1 MKRFFR
7 SGSFKTLMVMV
18 AVILAG
24 VLCAV
29 ISHNAS
35 SPITTAIGTIFSPLQ
50 KLSAN
55 IADALGEAEFSFRS
69 SSSYRDENEQLKAEL
84 EEYRKQ
90 LADYGEMKQ
99 KVEAYEEIYGV
110 QQKNEDFELCYA
122 GIISRDSADPYKSF
136 VLNVGL
142 GDGVQVG
149 DPVISGEYVVG
160 TVQKVNY
167 STCVVYSVIDPRL
180 NVGVYEAG
188 TGEYGYMCGDDALF
202 DRGLC
207 KLNGLDSSTSV
218 VSGGIVCT
226 SGAGGVFPSGL
237 IVGEIASVKS
247 DDISAGYYAEVKPFA
262 ELDRLTDVFV
272 ITSFEGQGEG
282 EIK

>member
-1 MKRFFR
+1 MKRFFH

-35 SPITTAIGTIFSPLQ
+35 SPITSAISAVFSPLQ

-55 IADALGEAEFSFRS
+55 IADALDEAEFSFRS
-69 SSSYRDENEQLKAEL
+69 SASYKEENEQLKDEI
-84 EEYRKQ
+84 EEYRRQ

-122 GIISRDSADPYKSF
+122 GIISRDSSDPYQSF
-136 VLNVGL
+136 VLNVGS

-149 DPVISGEYVVG
+149 DPVINGEYVVG
-160 TVQKVNY
+160 TVKKVNY

-180 NVGVYEAG
+180 NIGVYESG
-188 TGEYGYMCGDDALF
+188 TGEYGYICGDDALF
-202 DRGLC
+202 EQGVC

-218 VSGGIVCT
+218 VSGGVVCT
-226 SGAGGVFPSGL
+226 SGAGGVFPGGL
-237 IVGEIASVKS
+237 LVGEVTSVKS
-247 DDISAGYYAEVKPFA
+247 DNISAGYYAEVRPYA
-262 ELDRLTDVFV
+262 ELDELTDVFV

-282 EIK
+282 DIQ

>member
-1 MKRFFR
+1 
-7 SGSFKTLMVMV
+7 MVMV

>member
-55 IADALGEAEFSFRS
+55 IADALGEAELSFRS

-136 VLNVGL
+136 VLNVGS

-237 IVGEIASVKS
+237 IVGEVASVKS
-247 DDISAGYYAEVKPFA
+247 DAISAGYYAEVKPFA

>member
-55 IADALGEAEFSFRS
+55 IADALGEAELSFRS

-136 VLNVGL
+136 VLNVGS

-188 TGEYGYMCGDDALF
+188 TGEYGYLCGDDALF

-237 IVGEIASVKS
+237 IVGEVASVKS
-247 DDISAGYYAEVKPFA
+247 DSISAGYYAEVKPFA

>member
-1 MKRFFR
+1 MKRFFH

-35 SPITTAIGTIFSPLQ
+35 SPVTSVIGTIFSPLQ

-55 IADALGEAEFSFRS
+55 IADALDEVDFSFRS
-69 SSSYRDENEQLKAEL
+69 SASYREENAQLKEDL
-84 EEYRKQ
+84 QECRKQ
-90 LADYGEMKQ
+90 LAEYGEMKQ

-110 QQKNEDFELCYA
+110 KQKNEDFDLCYA
-122 GIISRDSADPYKSF
+122 GIISRDSVDPYKSF
-136 VLNVGL
+136 VLNCGS
-142 GDGVQVG
+142 GDGVEVG
-149 DPVISGEYVVG
+149 DPVINGEYVVG
-160 TVQKVNY
+160 IVKKVNY
-167 STCVVYSVIDPRL
+167 STCVVYSVVDPRI
-180 NVGVYEAG
+180 NIGVYESG
-188 TGEYGYMCGDDALF
+188 TGEYGYLCGTDSLF
-202 DRGLC
+202 EKGLC

-237 IVGEIASVKS
+237 IVGEISSVKS
-247 DDISAGYYAEVKPFA
+247 DDVSAGYYAEVKPFA
-262 ELDRLTDVFV
+262 EHDELTDVFV
-272 ITSFEGQGEG
+272 ITHFEGQGEG
-282 EIK
+282 DIK

>member
-1 MKRFFR
+1 MKRFFH

>member
-1 MKRFFR
+1 
-7 SGSFKTLMVMV
+7 MVMV

-35 SPITTAIGTIFSPLQ
+35 SPLTSAVGTFFYPLQ

-55 IADALGEAEFSFRS
+55 IADALDEAEFSFRS
-69 SSSYRDENEQLKAEL
+69 SASYREENEKLQEEL
-84 EEYRKQ
+84 QKYRKQ
-90 LADYGEMKQ
+90 LAEYGELKQ

-110 QQKNEDFELCYA
+110 KQKNEDFELCYA

-136 VLNVGL
+136 VLNCGS
-142 GDGVQVG
+142 GDGVEVG

-160 TVQKVNY
+160 TVKKVNY
-167 STCVVYSVIDPRL
+167 STCVVYSLIDPRI
-180 NVGVYEAG
+180 NIGAYESG
-188 TGEYGYMCGDDALF
+188 TGEYGYICGEDDLF
-202 DRGLC
+202 EKGLC

-218 VSGGIVCT
+218 ISGGIVCT
-226 SGAGGVFPSGL
+226 SGAGGVFPGGL
-237 IVGEIASVKS
+237 IVGEVTSVKS
-247 DDISAGYYAEVKPFA
+247 DDVSAGFYAEVKPYA

>member
-136 VLNVGL
+136 VLNVGS

-237 IVGEIASVKS
+237 IVGEVASVKS